1 MAYLNNAND
10 ASGASIFI
18 VEDDAVL
25 RDELAN
31 LLELNGYEVHCCK
44 DFAHV
49 AQEVLAGDF
58 DCVILDLTL
67 PGTNGH
73 AICRAIRAKSEVSI
87 IVLTSATDEFHEVM
101 SLNLGA
107 NDFVMKPYRPAAL
120 LARLGVLV
128 ARGEQSQQA
137 TMLEHRGLTL
147 DLNTCA
153 VTYQGKESQLTR
165 NEQRILTLLM
175 RSAGTIVSRQEI
187 MCDLWESDAFI
198 DAVLRDELAN
208 LLELN
213 GYEVHCCKDFAHV
226 AQEVLAGDFDCV
238 ILDLTLPGT
247 NGHAICRAIRAK
259 SEVSII
265 VLTSATD
272 EFHEVMSLNLG
283 ANDFVMKPY
292 RPAALL
298 ARLGVLVAR
307 GEQSQQATMLEHRG
321 LTLDLNTC
329 AVTYQGKESQ
339 LTRNEQRIL
348 TLLMRSAGTIVS
360 RQEIMCDL
368 WESDA
373 FIDDNTLTVN
383 INRLRKKL
391 AQLDVPEEFLQ
402 TRRSL
407 GYVIE

>member
-31 LLELNGYEVHCCK
+31 LLELNSYEVHCCK
-44 DFAHV
+44 DFAH
-49 AQEVLAGDF
+49 AAKEALAGDF

-73 AICRAIRAKSEVSI
+73 AICRAIRAKSEVPI
-87 IVLTSATDEFHEVM
+87 IVLTSATDEFHEVL

-107 NDFVMKPYRPAAL
+107 NDFVMKPDRPA
-120 LARLGVLV
+120 V

-175 RSAGTIVSRQEI
+175 R
-187 MCDLWESDAFI
+187 
-198 DAVLRDELAN
+198 N
-208 LLELN
+208 
-213 GYEVHCCKDFAHV
+213 
-226 AQEVLAGDFDCV
+226 
-238 ILDLTLPGT
+238 
-247 NGHAICRAIRAK
+247 
-259 SEVSII
+259 
-265 VLTSATD
+265 
-272 EFHEVMSLNLG
+272 
-283 ANDFVMKPY
+283 
-292 RPAALL
+292 
-298 ARLGVLVAR
+298 
-307 GEQSQQATMLEHRG
+307 
-321 LTLDLNTC
+321 
-329 AVTYQGKESQ
+329 
-339 LTRNEQRIL
+339 
-348 TLLMRSAGTIVS
+348 AGTIVS

-391 AQLDVPEEFLQ
+391 AQLNVPEEFLQ

>member
-58 DCVILDLTL
+58 
-67 PGTNGH
+67 
-73 AICRAIRAKSEVSI
+73 
-87 IVLTSATDEFHEVM
+87 
-101 SLNLGA
+101 
-107 NDFVMKPYRPAAL
+107 DFVMKPYRPAAL

-175 RSAGTIVSRQEI
+175 R
-187 MCDLWESDAFI
+187 
-198 DAVLRDELAN
+198 N
-208 LLELN
+208 
-213 GYEVHCCKDFAHV
+213 
-226 AQEVLAGDFDCV
+226 
-238 ILDLTLPGT
+238 
-247 NGHAICRAIRAK
+247 
-259 SEVSII
+259 
-265 VLTSATD
+265 
-272 EFHEVMSLNLG
+272 
-283 ANDFVMKPY
+283 
-292 RPAALL
+292 
-298 ARLGVLVAR
+298 
-307 GEQSQQATMLEHRG
+307 
-321 LTLDLNTC
+321 
-329 AVTYQGKESQ
+329 
-339 LTRNEQRIL
+339 
-348 TLLMRSAGTIVS
+348 AGTIVS